1 MVSYVTAP
9 HPGRAWQP
17 FLSSNPWNISFFA
30 QIHPMKEV
38 ILKSICLI
46 MICLAAI
53 GLQAQSEPE
62 SATLLIESQSGKSHH
77 YIKTGDR
84 LNYQLKDSSM
94 MRKGRIESVQDSS
107 VTVAGKVL
115 AFKDLKTVVHLRG
128 NKRPLGGGLVVGSLV
143 AEPISLLLFVV
154 SLLFL
159 LDNPSQGQR
168 VIIGFLAAFT
178 LFIFP
183 LVFVLGIILLAL
195 GSKRFD
201 LGKDWRL
208 RKG

>member
-1 MVSYVTAP
+1 
-9 HPGRAWQP
+9 
-17 FLSSNPWNISFFA
+17 
-30 QIHPMKEV
+30 MKEV
-38 ILKSICLI
+38 ILKSVVLI
-46 MICLAAI
+46 LLCLAAT
-53 GLQAQSEPE
+53 GLRAQTEAE
-62 SATLLIESQSGKSHH
+62 SSTLLIESQSGKSHH

-94 MRKGRIESVQDSS
+94 VRKGRITSVQDSS
-107 VTVAGKVL
+107 FTVAGKVL
-115 AFKDLKTVVHLRG
+115 AFKDLETVVHLRG
-128 NKRPLGGGLVVGSLV
+128 NKRPLGGGLILGSLV

-159 LDNPSQGQR
+159 LDNPSKGQR

-183 LVFVLGIILLAL
+183 LVLVLGIILFAL
-195 GSKRFD
+195 GSKRFN

>member
-1 MVSYVTAP
+1 MVSSLIVSLSWLVWA
-9 HPGRAWQP
+9 P
-17 FLSSNPWNISFFA
+17 FLGADRWDRVFFA
-30 QIHPMKEV
+30 QFRRMKVV
-38 ILKSICLI
+38 IFKSICLI
-46 MICLAAI
+46 MICFAAI
-53 GLQAQSEPE
+53 GLQAQTEPE
-62 SATLLIESQSGKSHH
+62 SSTLLIESQSGKSHH

-94 MRKGRIESVQDSS
+94 VRKGRIESVQDSS
-107 VTVAGKVL
+107 VTVGGKVL
-115 AFKDLKTVVHLRG
+115 AFKDLETVVHLRG
-128 NKRPLGGGLVVGSLV
+128 KKRPLGGGLVVGSLV

-159 LDNPSQGQR
+159 LDNPSAGQR

-183 LVFVLGIILLAL
+183 LVFLLGIILLAV

-201 LGKDWRL
+201 LRKDWRL